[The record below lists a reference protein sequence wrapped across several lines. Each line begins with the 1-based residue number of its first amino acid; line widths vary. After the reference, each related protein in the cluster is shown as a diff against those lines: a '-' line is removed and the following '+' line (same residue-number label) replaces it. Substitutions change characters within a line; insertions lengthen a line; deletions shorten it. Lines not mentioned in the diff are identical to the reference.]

1 MMAATTMRVSD
12 PIPVGASRKICSG
25 SAEQIIE
32 DLQKFAVAGYSLVV
46 AKMDCPSGDVSEV
59 KEQIERVGA
68 EVIPHCD
75 ALDIGGD
82 WKLDF

>member
-1 MMAATTMRVSD
+1 
-12 PIPVGASRKICSG
+12 
-25 SAEQIIE
+25 
-32 DLQKFAVAGYSLVV
+32 
-46 AKMDCPSGDVSEV
+46 MDCPSGDVSEV